1 MRVRFD
7 LFQLNHLGTG
17 GEIHK
22 SDFLTFSVDRYIVAP

>member
-22 SDFLTFSVDRYIVAP
+22 SDFLNIFS